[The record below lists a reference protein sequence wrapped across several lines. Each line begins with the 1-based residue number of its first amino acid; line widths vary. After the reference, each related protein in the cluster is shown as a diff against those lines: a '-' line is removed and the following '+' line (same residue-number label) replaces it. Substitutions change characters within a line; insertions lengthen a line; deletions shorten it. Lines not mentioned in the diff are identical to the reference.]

1 VAIRDHEE
9 IHMSDSTD
17 VNDWNTQIIAEFR
30 ANAGKLGGMFEGAPV
45 LLLHTIG
52 AKSGTERVHPLMSL
66 PLGRGWAIFASKAG
80 APTNPDWLYNLR
92 AHPDTTIEVGTEV
105 VAVRA
110 REAEGEER
118 EQIWEQQKA
127 AYPQF
132 AGYEAKTTRT
142 IPVVVLEPTG

>member
-1 VAIRDHEE
+1 
-9 IHMSDSTD
+9 MSDSSD

-30 ANAGKLGGMFEGAPV
+30 ANAGKVGGMFEGAPV

-52 AKSGTERVHPLMSL
+52 ARSGTERVHPLMSL
-66 PLGRGWAIFASKAG
+66 PLERGWAIFASKAG

-105 VAVRA
+105 FAVRA
-110 REAEGEER
+110 REVEGGER
-118 EQIWEQQKA
+118 EQIWERQKA

-132 AGYEAKTTRT
+132 AGYEAKTPRT
-142 IPVVVLEPTG
+142 IPVVVLEPTS